1 LGLSWSAEHSTHELW
16 DDIVGLCDSIL
27 DHLVD
32 LGCWFESIIR
42 SNTGGFVS
50 VTGIR
55 LCNIVLLGTYLPESN
70 VLKIL
75 KIPETAPAVAP
86 NGPLARPAA
95 PPAIPTAEPKI
106 ESRSG
111 DSSDVPSGMFKISWI
126 WLTLTALLR
135 KLLFT
140 SFSKDA
146 MLVWKFLRETKR

>member
-1 LGLSWSAEHSTHELW
+1 M
-16 DDIVGLCDSIL
+16 
-27 DHLVD
+27 
-32 LGCWFESIIR
+32 
-42 SNTGGFVS
+42 
-50 VTGIR
+50 
-55 LCNIVLLGTYLPESN
+55 VLLETYLPESS

-86 NGPLARPAA
+86 KGPLASPAA
-95 PPAIPTAEPKI
+95 PPAMPTAEPKI